1 MQTKLQKR
9 AWFHNGLRGRVTRG
23 RRSLTQLLNSVV
35 NSDTTTA
42 RAKKLAREIDDKFIE
57 LEWEIK
63 NRVDP

>member
-9 AWFHNGLRGRVTRG
+9 AWFHNGLRGRVIRG

-42 RAKKLAREIDDKFIE
+42 RAKKLAREIDDKFVE
-57 LEWEIK
+57 LEWEIQ